1 MLWIERV
8 FCAVLRMAL
17 PGSLCILAVLAARL
31 LLRRMPARFCWT
43 LWGVAAFR
51 LICPVTLAAPFGL
64 LPAAGSLAAAAG
76 RLEQG
81 LTDGSAAG
89 GTGAGGSPAWGLSP
103 GAFPLPGGAG
113 GIFGAG
119 GAPAA
124 AGGGAG
130 GSAGTGWQ
138 ALAALIWLAAA
149 LGLFCWQLTL
159 LLRLGRRL
167 RGARPGPDGAV
178 RLPGLSSAFVFGLV
192 RPRICLPAGLGAEEE
207 RMILAHERAHLRRG
221 DHLTRPLAWALV
233 CVYWFDPLVWLG
245 YCLAMRDM
253 ERCCDE
259 AALRSLGP
267 NARQGYAR
275 ALLALAAGRPAAPWA
290 PAFGQEDVK
299 GRIRQLL
306 HPAHPARW
314 ALALAGLGVAAVCA
328 ALAFAPAR
336 TASPRPEDL
345 AGRVYQYEKD
355 GFYGD
360 FTLRLEPDGRFWY
373 YEGSASSYI
382 GNGSWTLKGR
392 RLTLR
397 DDAGPDLVNQF
408 EVEGDALIFVE
419 EGSTNFL
426 YLKVTDGERFLPLPE
441 GAGGQALAGLPGGAG
456 QGEDE
461 SGSGPDEANSGPD
474 DGGGPGTENSFLTGP
489 DGEPLTFWINP
500 DEPPEV
506 LGDVAA
512 KTYLAQFTR
521 PEAPDAERL
530 AGYTVRECR
539 TVSGT
544 PPEGQSWEEMPY
556 QYLVQVTYD
565 ITTASEGYLAPGDGA
580 AGRGS
585 FAGLYREL
593 AVKALEHGG
602 YAIVSA
608 GTGGGQQAFAAD
620 PALEEA
626 VHGILL
632 GLRADPQAPDAALC
646 ESHVTLYW
654 EEAGSD
660 PHAVRVYLVA
670 MIKGSFG
677 GTGGPGGRLQPAEW
691 CGPVRLTLVMADGQS
706 YTPREVW
713 PLDALDALEDGEA
726 WQRELEEMFPPE
738 AIDALQSGSRSPRQL
753 QDALRAACDAAL
765 AGA

>member
-1 MLWIERV
+1 MLWIERM
-8 FCAVLRMAL
+8 FLAVLRMAL

-31 LLRRMPARFCWT
+31 LLRRMPARFCWA

-51 LICPVTLAAPFGL
+51 LVCPVALSAPFGL
-64 LPAAGSLAAAAG
+64 LPAANSLAAAARALG
-76 RLEQG
+76 QG
-81 LTDGSAAG
+81 LAGGDAAG
-89 GTGAGGSPAWGLSP
+89 GGRAPALGLTP
-103 GAFPLPGGAG
+103 DALPLPGGAV

-119 GAPAA
+119 GVSA
-124 AGGGAG
+124 
-130 GSAGTGWQ
+130 SAGSLPGADGASGMGWQ
-138 ALAALIWLAAA
+138 ALAAVIWLAAA
-149 LGLFCWQLTL
+149 LGLFCWQLAL

-167 RGARPGPDGAV
+167 RGAQPGPDGAV

-259 AALRSLGP
+259 AALRGLGP
-267 NARQGYAR
+267 DARQGYAR

-299 GRIRQLL
+299 GRIRRLL
-306 HPAHPARW
+306 RPAHPARW

-336 TASPRPEDL
+336 TAAPRPEDL
-345 AGRVYQYEKD
+345 AGRVYQYEKE

-360 FTLRLEPDGRFWY
+360 FTLRLEPDGQFWY
-373 YEGSASSYI
+373 YEGAASSYI
-382 GNGSWTLKGR
+382 GHGSWTLEGR

-397 DDAGPDLVNQF
+397 DDAGPDLLNQF
-408 EVEGDALIFVE
+408 EVEGEALVFVE

-426 YLKVTDGERFLPLPE
+426 YLKLADGERFLPLPE
-441 GAGGQALAGLPGGAG
+441 GAGGQDLAGLPGDAG
-456 QGEDE
+456 QGEGG
-461 SGSGPDEANSGPD
+461 GSPEAEGDAGPDAANSAPA
-474 DGGGPGTENSFLTGP
+474 GP

-521 PEAPDAERL
+521 PEAPDTERL
-530 AGYTVRECR
+530 AEYTLRECR

-556 QYLVQVTYD
+556 QYLVQITYD
-565 ITTASEGYLAPGDGA
+565 ITTASEGYLAPGDGI
-580 AGRGS
+580 AGLGS

-593 AVKALEHGG
+593 AVKALERGG

-626 VHGILL
+626 VHNTLL
-632 GLRADPQAPDAALC
+632 SLYADPPSPDAPLC

-654 EEAGSD
+654 EEVGSD
-660 PHAVRVYLVA
+660 PHAVRMYLMA
-670 MIKGSFG
+670 MVKGSFG
-677 GTGGPGGRLQPAEW
+677 ETGGPGGRMQPAEW
-691 CGPVRLTLVMADGQS
+691 CGPVRLTLIKADGQN
-706 YTPREVW
+706 YTPMEVW
-713 PLDALDALEDGEA
+713 PLDALDALEGGEA
-726 WQRELEEMFPPE
+726 WQRQLEEMFPPE
-738 AIDALQSGSRSPRQL
+738 AIDALQNGSRSPRQL
-753 QDALRAACDAAL
+753 RDALRAACDAML